1 MANTIKIKRG
11 LSSNI
16 SNITLAQG
24 ELAITTDTNELYA
37 GTANGNVKLNDSN
50 TDEIISI
57 GKVEPTSPSVQ
68 LWIED
73 DTLNNIGTEV
83 VDSLEGNE
91 IDKASSVRAVK
102 EKLSGI
108 STTKPKFP
116 FLYYYQQGNLK
127 IIKYAEYG
135 MTYQDWINSSY
146 DSTDFSIIDER
157 LYYQQL
163 QKLSY
168 LNDQGYPKDTYVK
181 SSDFIVPG
189 VTLAYTCCFIAG
201 SQILI
206 SLDGKTKNIE
216 TLKDGDPIVI
226 YNESEKKFEMSVIDK
241 LIIKPNV
248 TDQAQVI
255 LEDGTFVTMNA
266 YHPLL
271 TVEGYHSITNY
282 KELPTLTENDILIT
296 TKGQK
301 KIKQIIRTKISPTTM
316 YNLSVMSEHHN
327 FIVNSIVAHNASE
340 DPCMGTGSDHD

>member
-91 IDKASSVRAVK
+91 IDKAPSVKAVK
-102 EKLSGI
+102 EKLSEI
-108 STTKPKFP
+108 STTKPKFS
-116 FLYYYQQGNLK
+116 FK
-127 IIKYAEYG
+127 IIPTTIHGDPITYYSEYG
-135 MTYQDWINSSY
+135 MTFQDWVNSQYNDTTKPYVITNDIITGGPFINGGGL
-146 DSTDFSIIDER
+146 TWV
-157 LYYQQL
+157 
-163 QKLSY
+163 
-168 LNDQGYPKDTYVK
+168 N
-181 SSDFIVPG
+181 SSDFHMNGDYCQKTDFIIPFCKVQG
-189 VTLAYTCCFIAG
+189 NSCCFQKG

-206 SLDGKTKNIE
+206 SLDGITKNIE
-216 TLKDGDPIVI
+216 DLKENDQVVI
-226 YNESEKKFEMSVIDK
+226 YNESQKQFNLSTVKKTITNQKV
-241 LIIKPNV
+241 V
-248 TDQAQVI
+248 DQAKVI
-255 LEDGTFVTMNA
+255 LENNDYVVMNA

-271 TVEGYHSITNY
+271 TIDGYHSVTNY
-282 KELPTLTENDILIT
+282 KNLPTLTENDTLIT
-296 TKGQK
+296 FNGPI
-301 KIKQIIRTKISPTTM
+301 KIKEIVRTKTEPTIM
-316 YNLSVMSEHHN
+316 YNLSVYGDYHN
-327 FIVNSIVAHNASE
+327 FIVNSIVAHNATE
-340 DPCMGTGSDHD
+340 PCK